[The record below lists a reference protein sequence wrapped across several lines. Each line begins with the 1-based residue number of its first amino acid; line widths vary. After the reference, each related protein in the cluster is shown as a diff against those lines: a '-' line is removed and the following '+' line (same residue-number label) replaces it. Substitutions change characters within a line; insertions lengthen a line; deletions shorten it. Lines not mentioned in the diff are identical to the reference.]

1 MGYGLFLSLIS
12 FFSQC
17 WQSAL
22 FQSFFYS
29 TFCLCQDSA
38 AISGGEDRELERD
51 ASPRRDASHPS
62 AVPTRHA
69 VHPLNS
75 DSGGSTAAG
84 PVDVGAAS
92 DAGVTQR
99 EFLRSLVADA
109 MEDFRDDVHRDIQ
122 GLHVAML
129 RQFHNFEVR

>member
-1 MGYGLFLSLIS
+1 M
-12 FFSQC
+12 
-17 WQSAL
+17 
-22 FQSFFYS
+22 FYNAS
-29 TFCLCQDSA
+29 RLCQDSA
-38 AISGGEDRELERD
+38 AISGGEDGESESGLSPKRD
-51 ASPRRDASHPS
+51 ASCPP
-62 AVPTRHA
+62 AVTTHHSM
-69 VHPLNS
+69 HPLNA

-99 EFLRSLVADA
+99 EFLKSLVTDA
-109 MEDFRDDVHRDIQ
+109 MEDFRDDFHRDIQ